1 MNERIMNVHLKIT
14 NLRCLLLLVVVVAFV
29 PVVAFII
36 VVVDSV
42 VAVVV
47 VVRSTEQ
54 RVLSSNN
61 RGINCHCRSTPEAGQ
76 LFFKKFFKNFGKQKF
91 KQLCFFFSRYVV
103 ATHYYCDKKVF
114 LLLLSKVVKGVF
126 SLLANAALSQP
137 TVPHRISSSC
147 SCHTTHTISLS
158 LFSPVSELTR

>member
-1 MNERIMNVHLKIT
+1 MNVHLKIT
-14 NLRCLLLLVVVVAFV
+14 NLRCPLLLVVVVAFV
-29 PVVAFII
+29 AVVAVII
-36 VVVDSV
+36 VVVDVV
-42 VAVVV
+42 VAVV

-76 LFFKKFFKNFGKQKF
+76 LFLKKFFKNFGKQKF

-103 ATHYYCDKKVF
+103 ATHYYCDKNVF
-114 LLLLSKVVKGVF
+114 LLLSKVVKGVF

-137 TVPHRISSSC
+137 TVPHRITSSC